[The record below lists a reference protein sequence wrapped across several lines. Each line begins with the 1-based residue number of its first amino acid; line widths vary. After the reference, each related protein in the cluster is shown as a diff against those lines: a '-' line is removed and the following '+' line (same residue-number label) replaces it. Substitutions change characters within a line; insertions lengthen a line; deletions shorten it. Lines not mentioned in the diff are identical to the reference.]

1 MAEIVTQ
8 QNKQETKQMT
18 KQHFY
23 GIQVSVKYLGATS
36 RHKATIDRGGD
47 HKFSATVSYDYGL
60 DSYGNQ
66 LAAVEAVAQK
76 FLDQNPYYDGF
87 KVLAATHGN
96 FIIELTISE
105 ELAAQ

>member
-1 MAEIVTQ
+1 
-8 QNKQETKQMT
+8 MT

-23 GIQVSVKYLGATS
+23 GIQVEVKYLGPTNHRGS
-36 RHKATIDRGGD
+36 RYKATIDRGGD
-47 HKFSATVSYDYGL
+47 YQLSATVSYNYGL

-76 FLDQNPYYDGF
+76 FLDQTYYDGF
-87 KVLAATHGN
+87 TVLAATHGN
-96 FIIELTISE
+96 FIIELTTSE